1 VDEIFVTVAVFQGF
15 LWKNID
21 REATC
26 GYCEQQKNLSVHGFD
41 GMIVLNSKVLVLNR
55 SYFPIH
61 VTSVRR
67 AFSLLY
73 QGIAQAVDQEYR
85 TFDYDSWSAL
95 SASLHD
101 DTITLVDRAVRVPR
115 VILLV
120 AYDRV
125 PKRHV
130 RFSRFNVFARDKN
143 TCQYCGLRFPRS
155 ELNLDHVVPRSR
167 GGLSTWENVV
177 CSCFSCNRIKGG
189 QLPEEARMRL
199 IRRPFRPEWTP
210 FMLETFSFKRY
221 QEWLPYLSAVDAAYW
236 NTELL
241 ER

>member
-1 VDEIFVTVAVFQGF
+1 
-15 LWKNID
+15 
-21 REATC
+21 
-26 GYCEQQKNLSVHGFD
+26 
-41 GMIVLNSKVLVLNR
+41 MLNTKVLVLNR
-55 SYFPIH
+55 SYFPVH

-67 AFSLLY
+67 AFSLIY
-73 QGIAQAVDQEYR
+73 QGIAKAVDHQYR
-85 TFDYDSWSAL
+85 TFDFESWSAL
-95 SASLHD
+95 SSSLHD
-101 DTITLVDRAVRVPR
+101 DAIHLTDRLIRVPR

-125 PKRHV
+125 PKRQV

-143 TCQYCGLRFPRS
+143 ICQYCGERFPRQ
-155 ELNLDHVVPRSR
+155 ELNIDHVIPRSR

-177 CSCFSCNRIKGG
+177 CSCFTCNRVKGG
-189 QLPEEARMRL
+189 MLPEEAGMHL
-199 IRRPFRPEWTP
+199 IHKPFRPEWTP

-221 QEWLPYLSAVDAAYW
+221 QEWLPYLNAVDAAYW

>member
-1 VDEIFVTVAVFQGF
+1 VILGKV
-15 LWKNID
+15 N
-21 REATC
+21 
-26 GYCEQQKNLSVHGFD
+26 
-41 GMIVLNSKVLVLNR
+41 VLNTKVLVLNQ
-55 SYFPIH
+55 SYFPVHI
-61 VTSVRR
+61 TSVRR

-73 QGIAQAVDQEYR
+73 QGLAKVVDQQYR
-85 TFDYDSWSAL
+85 TFDYESWGVL
-95 SASLHD
+95 SASLHE
-101 DTITLVDRAVRVPR
+101 DTVGLVDRTIRVPR

-143 TCQYCGLRFPRS
+143 TCQYCGSKFSRS
-155 ELNLDHVVPRSR
+155 ELNLDHIIPRSR

-177 CSCFSCNRIKGG
+177 CSCFFCNRTKGG
-189 QLPEEARMRL
+189 QLPAEAGMYL
-199 IRRPFRPEWTP
+199 IRQPFRPEWTP

-221 QEWLPYLSAVDAAYW
+221 QEWLPYLNPVDAAYW